1 MPVVGTLGDG
11 VHIHFVSEG
20 RGEPVVLIHGFL
32 MDAEVNWI
40 KPGVVK
46 SLAETHRVIAL
57 DLRGHGKSE
66 KPHEAEH
73 YGEEMVKDV
82 VRLMDHLDIQKAH
95 IVGYSFGAAIA
106 MKMLVTEPD
115 RFKSATIAGSSGY
128 TEYSDSCCS
137 EIQTGHLDE
146 GISVLDAL
154 MATFNHPPERRP
166 ALERVLGC
174 HDARVIAA
182 ITKTR
187 PALVVTE
194 QQLKSNEV
202 PTLVIYGSQEER
214 SAREAIAKLGGV
226 LSNARCQTID
236 GANHWTAFRRPEFSK
251 ALKEFFH
258 SVSEPQDGQGCSQI
272 KGKPLGH

>member
-1 MPVVGTLGDG
+1 MAVAGTLGEG

-57 DLRGHGKSE
+57 DLRGHGKSA
-66 KPHEAEH
+66 KPYEAEH
-73 YGEEMVKDV
+73 YGEKMVKDV
-82 VRLMDHLDIQKAH
+82 VRLMDYLEIHRAH

-106 MKMLVTEPD
+106 MKMLVTEPG

-128 TEYSDSCCS
+128 TEYFDSS
-137 EIQTGHLDE
+137 WPETQTGHLDE
-146 GISVLDAL
+146 GMSVLDAL
-154 MATFNHPPERRP
+154 MATFNHPPERKP
-166 ALERVLGC
+166 VLERALGY

-187 PALVVTE
+187 QALIVTQE
-194 QQLKSNEV
+194 QLKSNAV
-202 PTLVIYGSQEER
+202 PTLVIHGSQEER
-214 SAREAIAKLGGV
+214 STREAIEKLDGV
-226 LSNARCQTID
+226 LSNARFQTID
-236 GANHWTAFRRPEFSK
+236 GANHWTAFRRPEFSR

-258 SVSEPQDGQGCSQI
+258 SVSEPQDGQGCS
-272 KGKPLGH
+272 